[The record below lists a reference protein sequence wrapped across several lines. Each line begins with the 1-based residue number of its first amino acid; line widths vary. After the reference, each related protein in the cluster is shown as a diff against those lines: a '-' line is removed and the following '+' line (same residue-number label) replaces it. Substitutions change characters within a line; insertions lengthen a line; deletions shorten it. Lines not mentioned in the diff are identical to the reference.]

1 MVVVHDTKPACQKPL
16 RSKAKRCGA
25 TATEF
30 AIVAPLLLAT
40 FLGIIELS
48 RGLMT
53 VHLLT
58 LSAQAGCRAGIVAG
72 KSNSDIS
79 TAAYAAL
86 ANTGISGETASVL
99 VNEGASD
106 ASTAATG
113 DEITV
118 KVQVP
123 FSSISWIPGSKY
135 LSGNLKGQ
143 YTLRRQ

>member
-1 MVVVHDTKPACQKPL
+1 MVLVQDKRPAFQKSL
-16 RSKAKRCGA
+16 RSQAKRRGA
-25 TATEF
+25 TAAEF
-30 AIVAPLLLAT
+30 AIVAPILVAT
-40 FLGIIELS
+40 LLGIIELS

-58 LSAQAGCRAGIVAG
+58 LSAQAGCRAGIVSG

-99 VNEGASD
+99 VNEGTLD